1 MGFTFSKGELKE
13 LAISAVVI
21 GFSFAW
27 IQKGMIPDF
36 FILFGIMMIAVG
48 AGFVFHE
55 LAHKITAQKF
65 GCLAEYRM
73 WETGLIIAFLLAVS
87 PLHMVFA
94 APGAVYIQ
102 SLNYSITRRENGL
115 ISAAGPATNLVLAVI
130 FLFFNQYGGIL
141 GLLGNIGLLVNAFL
155 ALFNLL
161 PVRPLDGSKVIDWNK
176 GVWALMVVVGVLL
189 LGMR

>member
-1 MGFTFSKGELKE
+1 MRFTFSKVELKE
-13 LAISAVVI
+13 LAISAIVI

-27 IQKGMIPDF
+27 IQKGLIPNF

-55 LAHKITAQKF
+55 LAHKITAQRF
-65 GCLAEYRM
+65 GCFAEYRM

-87 PLHMVFA
+87 PLHMIFA

-102 SLNYSITRRENGL
+102 CGYYSISRRENGM
-115 ISAAGPATNLVLAVI
+115 ISASGPATNLALAVI
-130 FLFFNQYGGIL
+130 FLFLSQYGGVVGIL
-141 GLLGNIGLLVNAFL
+141 GHIGLLVNAFL

-161 PVRPLDGSKVIDWNK
+161 PFPPLDGSKIIGWNV
-176 GVWALMVVVGVLL
+176 GVWALMVVIGILL
-189 LGMR
+189 LGMN